1 MEPAHPPQAPK
12 HEGIFWTPGTS
23 PQMPQE
29 LGLFKPLKLDDQPE
43 EVRPFF
49 LGICGG
55 DSAGKSRVLKT
66 IMLKLDLDVDYIEE
80 SDFYLP
86 VESVEAAEWHNFDA
100 PEAVDFQLMRQC
112 LDSLREGTPF
122 AIPQYQITRHKRKK
136 KGRKVRPRPVIVVL
150 GLFLFHVESIRN
162 LLDLKIFIDAPDD
175 TRLANRV
182 FKHMSEY
189 HYTLEY
195 ILEYYMR
202 YTRVGYQTFIE
213 PVCPS

>member
-1 MEPAHPPQAPK
+1 MEPEPYQSSK
-12 HEGIFWTPGTS
+12 HEGQFWTPGTS

-29 LGLFKPLKLDDQPE
+29 LGLFKPLELDDSPTTS
-43 EVRPFF
+43 RPFL

-66 IMLKLDLDVDYIEE
+66 IMLKLDLDVDFIEE

-86 VESVEAAEWHNFDA
+86 VESEEAAEWQNFDA
-100 PEAVDFQLMRQC
+100 PEAVDYQLMRQC
-112 LDSLREGTPF
+112 LDSLLEGRPF
-122 AIPQYQITRHKRKK
+122 STPQYQVTRHKRKK

-150 GLFLFHVESIRN
+150 GLFILHVESIRS

-182 FKHMSEY
+182 FKHMTDY
-189 HYTLEY
+189 HYSLDY
-195 ILEYYMR
+195 VLEYYMR
-202 YTRVGYQTFIE
+202 YTRSGYQTYIE
-213 PVCPS
+213 PVLST